1 MNTLDKV
8 STAAFLLFVAAGL
21 AAMLYEM
28 FSAVRA
34 KPVRPR
40 ITMEHDVYGDTR
52 QAGVPEPPLP
62 ALERHPFRAPA
73 FLPLDPDPTDQID
86 LDRTRAIEVCA
97 ECLGELFDD
106 LYGWCRSCGRK
117 PNRTASAT
125 TYESESRAELAVYE
139 GERATLR

>member
-1 MNTLDKV
+1 MTGFDMGVFGVLAV
-8 STAAFLLFVAAGL
+8 GIIAIVVELFT
-21 AAMLYEM
+21 
-28 FSAVRA
+28 SARA
-34 KPVRPR
+34 KPPVVV
-40 ITMEHDVYGDTR
+40 TMEHDVYGDAR

-62 ALERHPFRAPA
+62 ALDRYPFRAPA

-125 TYESESRAELAVYE
+125 TYESESRAQLAVYE